1 MAPITGT
8 ISPIKNNDSK
18 EKKMMRQLNANCAL
32 FFFLKKKQMKK
43 AAIVIRCVSIKEIII
58 NGLDKSVIDGLKNEL
73 NSADGI
79 DLINSKNELFIG

>member
-1 MAPITGT
+1 
-8 ISPIKNNDSK
+8 
-18 EKKMMRQLNANCAL
+18 
-32 FFFLKKKQMKK
+32 MKK

-79 DLINSKNELFIG
+79 DLINSKNELTSNRPVFISFNSFALSQTFF